1 MNNPFEQSGA
11 FSWNELI
18 TTDVPGAKAFY
29 EQLFGW
35 EMKDQ
40 PMGGITYTVLSAGG
54 EQVGGI
60 TETPPH
66 AAGMPPT
73 WGTYV
78 TVEDVDAIASHAVEL
93 GGKVLI
99 EPRIISDVGRFT
111 LIQDPQGAVISAIS
125 YAVAA

>member
-11 FSWNELI
+11 FSWNELM
-18 TTDVPGAKAFY
+18 TTDPAAAKEFY
-29 EQLFGW
+29 GKLFGW

-40 PMGGITYTVLSAGG
+40 PMEGMIYTVLSAGG
-54 EQVGGI
+54 SEVGGI
-60 TETPPH
+60 M
-66 AAGMPPT
+66 GMPPSAVGMPPS

-78 TVEDVDAIASHAVEL
+78 TVEDVDATASLAIKL

-99 EPRIISDVGRFT
+99 EPRAIADVGRFT

-125 YAVAA
+125 YMPRT